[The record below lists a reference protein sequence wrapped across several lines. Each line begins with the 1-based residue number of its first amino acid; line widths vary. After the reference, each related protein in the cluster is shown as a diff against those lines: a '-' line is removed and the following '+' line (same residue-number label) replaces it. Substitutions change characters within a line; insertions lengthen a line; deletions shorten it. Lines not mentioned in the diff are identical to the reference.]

1 MIQESLK
8 RLAWAKARALGV
20 DVAVVDFPSFVHVI
34 PMAEAVQAKEGTLAF
49 VATPLEALEHAG
61 HYGFIEACCISAR
74 AIAKLYATP
83 QAIWKLSAA
92 NTDHGGM
99 YLNCAASFDV
109 KRFDSHALHME
120 AVDVD

>member
-1 MIQESLK
+1 MNIAESLK

-34 PMAEAVQAKEGTLAF
+34 PMAEAAEGTLAF

-61 HYGFIEACCISAR
+61 HYGFIESCRVSAR

-83 QAIWKLSAA
+83 QAIWRLSAA

-109 KRFDSHALHME
+109 RAYDSHAHGGG
-120 AVDVD
+120 